1 MKTNLSN
8 PAPCNGVRMC
18 GETGTTGTGVENMDW
33 ITLPDASIVT
43 MQCMLKGT
51 NGTHITVV
59 LQACVRGGEASP
71 TTIATK
77 DPTSLDMFATV
88 NGAAYDRYRVRVSAQ
103 TVAGAGSQVYLSA
116 RR

>member
-18 GETGTTGTGVENMDW
+18 GEEGTTGTGPETMGW

-43 MQCMLKGT
+43 VQFRPKGT
-51 NGTHITVV
+51 NGTHVTMV
-59 LQACVRGGEASP
+59 LQACVAGGEAAP

-77 DPTSLDMFATV
+77 DPTTV
-88 NGAAYDRYRVRVSAQ
+88 DKFSTISGAAYDRYRINVTAQ
-103 TVAGAGSQVYLSA
+103 TVAGSGSQAFLSA